1 MYIISRKQ
9 TPRLADNYVY
19 QVNKYLFRTHA
30 LTREATY
37 GSELQKIKKNNM
49 PSSQQQHN
57 DKQQQQQHHQQQQ
70 LTPSTPDDGLDNEL
84 LD

>member
-9 TPRLADNYVY
+9 TPQLADNYVY

-37 GSELQKIKKNNM
+37 GSELQKTKNNI

-57 DKQQQQQHHQQQQ
+57 DKQQQHQQQQ

>member
-19 QVNKYLFRTHA
+19 QVNKYLFWTHA

-37 GSELQKIKKNNM
+37 GSELQKAKNNI